1 MSIKVKKDMIQL
13 NENYDKKSN
22 KEPSKKNFAFPG
34 SEIHEVPI
42 FSFTIEYMS
51 LRIHP
56 DFVNKILVNCDQ
68 QLRVRA
74 FQDIS
79 YISLDISKIRINK
92 VESSSIN
99 ISRYRCINDDQK
111 LIIEFS
117 ELFRSGSVIDIK
129 ITYSTGYNG
138 LESNQGFDS
147 PKNGFHFIAKSKQ
160 DKQIPAYQAW
170 TQGQATESPYWFPCI
185 DSPQI
190 KFTLDI
196 EVTSPNEFMVVSNG
210 ILKSKETEND
220 LTIWKFM
227 EINPIP
233 SYLVSVVIGR
243 FSVAESNNDNLP
255 LYYYWPE
262 EINKEDAMLSFSE
275 TPQMIG
281 FFEEY
286 FDTKFPFQKY
296 SQSAVDDFEFGGMEN
311 TSCTTLTRNVLHD
324 KITSMDYHNDI
335 FLIAHELAHQWFGD
349 LVTCKDWPHLW
360 LNEGFATYCELLY
373 WERTRGIDE
382 FHYNL
387 IKNTDGYFEEANEQY
402 HRPIVTKLYKHPDEL
417 FDAHAYEKAGF
428 ILHMIRN
435 YLGELNF
442 RKSLKVYLAQ
452 YQHKSADSLDLLR
465 IFEEVSGIEMH
476 SFFDQWIY
484 REGHPDLHV
493 DFVLQ
498 HIDLKEDRNCTKNL
512 TIKIRQGNADRN
524 SVEPTLYY
532 RFKLEIKINLLD
544 CTGKK
549 RQISHLMDVNG
560 YTSES
565 TVDIDSNFSIDSI
578 SIDPNFKVLKNIKSI
593 KILNETEDFQLKR
606 LLVNQMKKGETT
618 IEQINAVRLL
628 KNLFSEDVITA
639 LQNRIREDVFYGV
652 SIEAANTIGTFYDKN
667 NYEKSNK
674 SFQALISIIRNRT
687 SFDCLRPEIKKAII
701 KNIGLFERAE
711 SIELLE
717 NFIQLSNTDS
727 VFVKSAAATA
737 IGKSYKGLLNKQEKE
752 RIISLLKNLVETTNT
767 FQSILATGALDG
779 LKELS
784 KEKDGGIYVDV
795 VNFFLENTWQ
805 LKEYFVR
812 AKATASLGK
821 FLTNKSD
828 PTDPIIINMNLVV
841 FNRLKELLRDDRRK
855 IKINACTALSD
866 DDAKFDTIPE
876 KRIYESIDELINIA
890 RTDIDGFV
898 RRKAE
903 VSANILRE
911 WIAAWANK
919 PLIIDSKLDIKKSN

>member
-1 MSIKVKKDMIQL
+1 MIQL

-22 KEPSKKNFAFPG
+22 REPSKKNFAFPG
-34 SEIHEVPI
+34 SQMHEAPI
-42 FSFTIEYMS
+42 FSFTIEHMS

-74 FQDIS
+74 FQDILC
-79 YISLDISKIRINK
+79 ISLDISKIRINK
-92 VESSSIN
+92 VESLSIN
-99 ISRYRCINDDQK
+99 ISRFRCINDDQK

-117 ELFRSGSVIDIK
+117 ELFRSGSSIDIK
-129 ITYSTGYNG
+129 ITYSTGCS
-138 LESNQGFDS
+138 EIQSSQGFHS
-147 PKNGFHFIAKSKQ
+147 PKNGFHFIAKHEQ

-196 EVTSPNEFMVVSNG
+196 EVASHSEFMVISNG

-220 LTIWKFM
+220 ITIWKFM

-243 FSVAESNNDNLP
+243 FSVAESNNNNLP

-275 TPQMIG
+275 TPQMIN

-296 SQSAVDDFEFGGMEN
+296 SQSAVDNFEFGGMEN
-311 TSCTTLTRNVLHD
+311 SSCTTLTRNILHN
-324 KITSMDYHNDI
+324 KITSIDYHNDI
-335 FLIAHELAHQWFGD
+335 FLIAHELSHQWFGD
-349 LVTCKDWPHLW
+349 MVTCKDWSHLW

-373 WERTRGIDE
+373 WEKTRGVDE

-387 IKNTDGYFEEANEQY
+387 VKNTDRYFEEANEQY
-402 HRPIVTKLYKHPDEL
+402 YRPIVTKLYKHPDEL
-417 FDAHAYEKAGF
+417 FDAHVYEKAGF

-435 YLGELNF
+435 YLGEINF

-452 YQHKSADSLDLLR
+452 YQYKSTDSLDLLR

-476 SFFDQWIY
+476 SFFEQWIY

-498 HIDLKEDRNCTKNL
+498 HDNSIDGRNPTTNL
-512 TIKIRQGNADRN
+512 TIKIIQGNDDMN
-524 SVEPTLYY
+524 SVEHTLYH

-544 CTGKK
+544 RTGKK

-565 TVDIDSNFSIDSI
+565 TVEIDNNFSIDSI

-618 IEQINAVRLL
+618 VEQINAVRLL
-628 KNLFSEDVITA
+628 KDQFSEDVITA
-639 LQNRIREDVFYGV
+639 LQNRITRDLFYGV
-652 SIEAANTIGTFYDKN
+652 SIEAANTIGSFYDKN

-674 SFQALISIIRNRT
+674 SFQALLSILRNRA
-687 SFDCLRPEIKKAII
+687 SFDTLRPEIKKAII

-717 NFIQLSNTDS
+717 NFIQKSNTDS
-727 VFVKSAAATA
+727 IFVKSAAATA
-737 IGKSYKGLLNKQEKE
+737 IGKSCKGLLNKQEKE
-752 RIISLLKNLVETTNT
+752 RIISLLKDLVETTNT

-784 KEKDGGIYVDV
+784 KEKDRDMYLEV
-795 VNFFLENTWQ
+795 VNFFLENTSKS
-805 LKEYFVR
+805 KEYFVR

-821 FLTNKSD
+821 FLKNKSN

-841 FNRLKELLRDDRRK
+841 FNRLKELLKDDRRK
-855 IKINACTALSD
+855 IKINACTAISD
-866 DDAKFDTIPE
+866 DDAKFDTIPN

-919 PLIIDSKLDIKKSN
+919 PLIIDPKSDIKNKNSG

>member
-1 MSIKVKKDMIQL
+1 MIYL
-13 NENYDKKSN
+13 NENYDKNSN
-22 KEPSKKNFAFPG
+22 KELSKKYFAFPG
-34 SEIHEVPI
+34 SVMHEVPL
-42 FSFTIEYMS
+42 FSFTIEHMS

-56 DFVNKILVNCDQ
+56 DFVTKILVNCDQ

-74 FQDIS
+74 FRDIS
-79 YISLDISKIRINK
+79 HISLDISEIRINK

-99 ISRYRCINDDQK
+99 IANFRFTNNQK

-117 ELFRSGSVIDIK
+117 ELFRGGSTIDIS
-129 ITYSTGYNG
+129 ISFSTGYNEI
-138 LESNQGFDS
+138 ESDKGFNS
-147 PKNGFHFIAKSKQ
+147 PKNGFHFISKQGQ
-160 DKQIPAYQAW
+160 DKQIQAYQAW

-196 EVTSPNEFMVVSNG
+196 EVTSPREFMVISNG
-210 ILKSKETEND
+210 ILKSKETKND
-220 LTIWKFM
+220 ITIWKYM
-227 EINPIP
+227 EKNPLP

-243 FSVAESNNDNLP
+243 FSVAESNINNLP

-262 EINKEDAMLSFSE
+262 EINKEDAMLSFAE
-275 TPQMIG
+275 TPQMLS

-296 SQSAVDDFEFGGMEN
+296 SQSAVDNFEFGGMEN
-311 TSCTTLTRNVLHD
+311 SSCTTVTRNVLHD
-324 KITSMDYHNDI
+324 KIISMDYHNDI

-349 LVTCKDWPHLW
+349 MVTCKDWPHLW

-373 WERTRGIDE
+373 WERARGIDE

-387 IKNTDGYFEEANEQY
+387 IKNTDIYFEEAHEQY
-402 HRPIVTKLYKHPDEL
+402 HRPIVTKVYKHPDEL

-442 RKSLKVYLAQ
+442 RKSLKAYLAQ
-452 YQHKSADSLDLLR
+452 YQHKSADSHDLMK

-484 REGHPDLHV
+484 REGHPDLHI
-493 DFVLQ
+493 DFTLQ
-498 HIDLKEDRNCTKNL
+498 PRDPKDDGNPTKNL
-512 TIKIRQGNADRN
+512 TIKIRQGSDNLN
-524 SVEPTLYY
+524 SIEQTLYH
-532 RFKLEIKINLLD
+532 RFQLEIKINLLD
-544 CTGKK
+544 HAGKT
-549 RQISHLMDVNG
+549 RQVLHLMDVNG

-565 TVDIDSNFSIDSI
+565 TVDIDSNFSIGTI
-578 SIDPNFKVLKNIKSI
+578 SIDPKFKVLKNIKSV

-606 LLVNQMKKGETT
+606 LLVNQMRIGETI
-618 IEQINAVRLL
+618 IERINAVRLL
-628 KNLFSEDVITA
+628 KNMFSEDVITE
-639 LQNRIREDVFYGV
+639 LQNKITEDTFYGV
-652 SIEAANTIGTFYDKN
+652 SIEAANTIGSFHDKN
-667 NYEKSNK
+667 NYEKSNT
-674 SFQALISIIRNRT
+674 SFQALISILGNRE
-687 SFDCLRPEIKKAII
+687 SFDSLRPEIKKAII

-711 SIELLE
+711 SIKLLE
-717 NFIQLSNTDS
+717 NFIQISNTGS
-727 VFVKSAAATA
+727 LFVKSAAATA
-737 IGKSYKGLLNKQEKE
+737 IGKSCKGLFNKQEKE

-767 FQSILATGALDG
+767 FQCILATGALEG

-784 KEKDGGIYVDV
+784 KEKDQDIYLEV
-795 VNFFLENTWQ
+795 VNFILENTDKS
-805 LKEYFVR
+805 KEYFVR

-821 FLTNKSD
+821 FLANKSD
-828 PTDPIIINMNLVV
+828 PTDPTISNMNLVV

-855 IKINACTALSD
+855 IKMNACAALSD
-866 DDAKFDTIPE
+866 DEAKFDTIPNNI
-876 KRIYESIDELINIA
+876 IYGSVDELINIA

-919 PLIIDSKLDIKKSN
+919 PLIIDPKSDIKNSNSA

>member
-1 MSIKVKKDMIQL
+1 MIQL

-22 KEPSKKNFAFPG
+22 REPSKKNFAFPG
-34 SEIHEVPI
+34 SQMHEAPI
-42 FSFTIEYMS
+42 FSFTIEHMS

-74 FQDIS
+74 FQDILC
-79 YISLDISKIRINK
+79 ISLDISKIRINK
-92 VESSSIN
+92 VESLSIN
-99 ISRYRCINDDQK
+99 ISRFRCINDDQK

-117 ELFRSGSVIDIK
+117 ELFRSGSAIDIK
-129 ITYSTGYNG
+129 ITYSTGYSEI
-138 LESNQGFDS
+138 ESSQGFHS
-147 PKNGFHFIAKSKQ
+147 PKNGFHFIAKHEQ
-160 DKQIPAYQAW
+160 DKKIPAYQAW

-196 EVTSPNEFMVVSNG
+196 EVASPSEFMVISNG

-220 LTIWKFM
+220 ITIWKFM

-243 FSVAESNNDNLP
+243 FSVAESNNNNLP

-275 TPQMIG
+275 TPQMIN

-296 SQSAVDDFEFGGMEN
+296 SQSAVDNFEFGGMEN
-311 TSCTTLTRNVLHD
+311 SSCTTLTRNVLHD
-324 KITSMDYHNDI
+324 KITSIDYHNDI

-349 LVTCKDWPHLW
+349 MVTCKDWSHLW

-373 WERTRGIDE
+373 WEKTRGVDE

-387 IKNTDGYFEEANEQY
+387 VKNTDRYFEEANEQY
-402 HRPIVTKLYKHPDEL
+402 YRPIVTKLYKHPDEL

-435 YLGELNF
+435 YLGEINF

-452 YQHKSADSLDLLR
+452 YQHKSTDSLDLSR

-476 SFFDQWIY
+476 SFFEQWIY

-498 HIDLKEDRNCTKNL
+498 HDNSIDGRNHTTNL
-512 TIKIRQGNADRN
+512 TIKIIQGNDDMN
-524 SVEPTLYY
+524 SVEHTLYH
-532 RFKLEIKINLLD
+532 RFKLEIKINLSD
-544 CTGKK
+544 RTGKK

-565 TVDIDSNFSIDSI
+565 TVDIDNNFSIDSI

-606 LLVNQMKKGETT
+606 LLFNQMKKGETI
-618 IEQINAVRLL
+618 IERINAIRFL
-628 KNLFSEDVITA
+628 KNLFSEHVITK
-639 LQNRIREDVFYGV
+639 LQNRIMEDTFYGV
-652 SIEAANTIGTFYDKN
+652 SIEAANTIGSFYDKN

-674 SFQALISIIRNRT
+674 SFQALLSILRNRA
-687 SFDCLRPEIKKAII
+687 SFDTLRPEIKKAII

-717 NFIQLSNTDS
+717 NFIQKSNTDS

-737 IGKSYKGLLNKQEKE
+737 IGKSCKGLLKKQEKE
-752 RIISLLKNLVETTNT
+752 SIISLLKNLVETTNT

-784 KEKDGGIYVDV
+784 KEKDQDMYLEV
-795 VNFFLENTWQ
+795 VNFFLENTSKS
-805 LKEYFVR
+805 KEYFVR

-821 FLTNKSD
+821 FLKNKSN
-828 PTDPIIINMNLVV
+828 PTDPIIINMNLVI

-866 DDAKFDTIPE
+866 DDSKFDTIPE

-911 WIAAWANK
+911 WIAVWANK
-919 PLIIDSKLDIKKSN
+919 PLIIDSKSDIKKSN